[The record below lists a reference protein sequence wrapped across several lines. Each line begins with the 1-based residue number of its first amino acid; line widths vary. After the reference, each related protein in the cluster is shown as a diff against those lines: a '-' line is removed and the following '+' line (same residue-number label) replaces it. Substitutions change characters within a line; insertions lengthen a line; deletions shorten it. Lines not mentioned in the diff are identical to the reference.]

1 MAYAGDMTD
10 STSSESGGSGY
21 SRRNSRR
28 IHRTDCLLSNPKL
41 TNNDSP
47 MEAMSFSVD
56 EQSLVGNAAQHFKG
70 NRETV
75 RQAVEIVL
83 NATAKKHRMKGA
95 ISLCTEVAKL
105 LDDISRYDHLY
116 YVLVGII
123 IIKTF

>member
-28 IHRTDCLLSNPKL
+28 IHGTDCLLSNPKL

-56 EQSLVGNAAQHFKG
+56 EQSLVGERNYTNLGAEI
-70 NRETV
+70 RE
-75 RQAVEIVL
+75 IL
-83 NATAKKHRMKGA
+83 
-95 ISLCTEVAKL
+95 TESRKTLEKL
-105 LDDISRYDHLY
+105 HLRNY
-116 YVLVGII
+116 FL
-123 IIKTF
+123 F